1 MAPKENEQ
9 TAVTLEILS
18 LQITVHIP
26 KLTHP
31 VADWLLKTPEK
42 PDSPIHSPSAF
53 TPFNISWCQALAKDS
68 SSTQQ
73 WLLDIK
79 QDTAMEE
86 ETDFELVPERDR
98 QVSGE

>member
-1 MAPKENEQ
+1 M
-9 TAVTLEILS
+9 
-18 LQITVHIP
+18 VHIP

-42 PDSPIHSPSAF
+42 PESPIHSPSAF
-53 TPFNISWCQALAKDS
+53 TPFNVSWCQALAKDS
-68 SSTQQ
+68 KSTQQ

-98 QVSGE
+98 QVSGKLT